1 MMPLP
6 KAVVFDLDNTL
17 YLYSPCDSAGRNAV
31 YNYLNDF
38 YTIPFESFSTLYI
51 ECDKAVK
58 EANPLTAAGHNRI
71 LFYHRMCELLN
82 LPSDTHAI
90 PMYNAYWSAYI
101 NKMEIFPGA
110 FELLK
115 KLKAKGVS
123 LGLCSDLTLH
133 IQLRKI
139 QKLGLQG
146 VFDKITVSEEV
157 GADKP
162 SPLMFHS
169 ILQKLSTSPSEAIMV
184 GDNDS
189 RDIEGALNVGMEGI
203 LFGEIRN
210 GRRCA
215 RNFTELTE
223 LLFGKS

>member
-1 MMPLP
+1 MKPLP
-6 KAVVFDLDNTL
+6 KAVIFDLDNTL
-17 YLYSPCDSAGRNAV
+17 YPYSPCDSAGRKAV
-31 YNYLNDF
+31 YNYLYDF
-38 YTIPFESFSTLYI
+38 YTIPFESYSALYI

-58 EANPLTAAGHNRI
+58 KANPLTAAGHNRI

-82 LPSDTHAI
+82 LQSDTHAI
-90 PMYNAYWSAYI
+90 PMYNAYWNAYLD
-101 NKMEIFPGA
+101 KMEIFPGA
-110 FELLK
+110 LNLLK
-115 KLKAKGVS
+115 RLKSNGIS

-162 SPLMFHS
+162 SPLMFLS
-169 ILQKLSTSPSEAIMV
+169 ILQKLSVSPSEAIMV

-189 RDIEGALNVGMEGI
+189 RDIEGALNIGMEGV

-215 RNFTELTE
+215 QNFTELAA
-223 LLFGKS
+223 LLLGES